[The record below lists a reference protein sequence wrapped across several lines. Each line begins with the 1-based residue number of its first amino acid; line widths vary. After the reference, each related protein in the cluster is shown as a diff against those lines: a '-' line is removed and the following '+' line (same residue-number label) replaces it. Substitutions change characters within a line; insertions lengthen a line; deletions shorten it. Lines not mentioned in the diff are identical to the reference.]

1 MDLKYLIIFI
11 ISLLI
16 LSIII
21 FLICKLYFENKNKN
35 LNTPLNHELNQITEL
50 KGAVSQLSSSIEER
64 LGNFGTSI
72 GNSLT
77 QQTQNTQKSLMEMYE
92 RLAII
97 DRAQE
102 NIHSLSTQVNDLQ
115 NILSNKQL
123 RGAFGE
129 VQLENIVKDALP
141 QNAYQFQYTLIS
153 NTRYK

>member
-1 MDLKYLIIFI
+1 MDLKYLVIFI
-11 ISLLI
+11 ISLFI

-21 FLICKLYFENKNKN
+21 FLICKLYFENKN
-35 LNTPLNHELNQITEL
+35 LNTPLNFELNQITEL

-77 QQTQNTQKSLMEMYE
+77 QQTQNTQKSLMEMHE

-123 RGAFGE
+123 RGALVRFN
-129 VQLENIVKDALP
+129 LKI
-141 QNAYQFQYTLIS
+141 
-153 NTRYK
+153 